1 MADEFPTISAA
12 TVLLLRDGP
21 RGVEVFMVV
30 RHHQIDF
37 ASGALVFPGGKIDP
51 ADRDDA
57 LRSCCADDGALADDE
72 RALRVAAIREVF
84 EESGVLLARSR
95 GDRAPMDPRRV
106 PGLTAYW
113 RPMLL
118 EQKLGMAALCE
129 RENLELATD
138 ALMPFAHWITP
149 RARPKRFDTHFFLAG
164 LPAGQEPVHDGVE
177 SVASGWYDPAET
189 IRAAD
194 AGSRAVV
201 FPTRMNLAKLARA
214 PTSAQ
219 ALARARDERVV
230 TVCPEMLERDGK
242 RFLRIP
248 SEAGYGVSEVEVSAY
263 RTT

>member
-1 MADEFPTISAA
+1 MADEAQPVSAA
-12 TVLLLRDGP
+12 TVLLLRDGA

-30 RHHQIDF
+30 RNKQIDF
-37 ASGALVFPGGKIDP
+37 ASGALVFPGGKIDL
-51 ADRDDA
+51 ADRDEA
-57 LRSCCADDGALADDE
+57 LRACCTDGAALADE
-72 RALRVAAIREVF
+72 ARALRVAAIREVF

-95 GDRAPMDPRRV
+95 GDRAPVDPRRV
-106 PGLTAYW
+106 AGLATYW

-149 RARPKRFDTHFFLAG
+149 KVRARRFDTHFFLAG
-164 LPAGQEPVHDGVE
+164 LPVGQEPAHDGVE

-214 PTSAQ
+214 QTSAH
-219 ALARARDERVV
+219 ALARARDERIV

-242 RFLRIP
+242 KFLRIP
-248 SEAGYGVSEVEVSAY
+248 FEAGYGVSEVDVSAY
-263 RTT
+263 RTA